1 MSFFGFGS
9 KSSKSKQ
16 PEASSEAAPQEAF
29 QALTVEHL
37 RTLMPRLPGA
47 RLKELLPHLND
58 AMAEGGINTP
68 RRQAAFLAQIAH
80 ESAEFRYFEE
90 LASGHAYERRKD
102 LGNIHPGDGAR
113 YKGRGPIQITG
124 RSNYRAAGEAL
135 ELDLENN
142 PTRAADPDV
151 GFRTAVWFW
160 NSRNL
165 NKHADKGEFDAITR
179 RINGGYNG
187 KASRDSYYQRALR
200 LLAK

>member
-9 KSSKSKQ
+9 KSPKPQQ
-16 PEASSEAAPQEAF
+16 PEASSEAANKEPF
-29 QALTVEHL
+29 QALKVEHL
-37 RTLMPRLPGA
+37 RTLMPRLSGA

-102 LGNIHPGDGAR
+102 LGNTQPGDGAR

>member
-9 KSSKSKQ
+9 KSKSPQ
-16 PEASSEAAPQEAF
+16 PEAAPEAPAKETF
-29 QALTVEHL
+29 QAVTVEHL
-37 RTLMPRLPGA
+37 RTLMPRLSGS

-58 AMAEGGINTP
+58 AMAEGAINTP

-135 ELDLENN
+135 DLDLENN